1 MLFAIDL
8 NPKFVSLDLETK
20 CLMIKVCQLA
30 PVNNFGDKSDGTF
43 CTWKFIQVGSF
54 WLQIRNESKKCLI
67 IKSFYIL
74 GVSTQKTMYGNHAIL
89 LKIWSNFGYWKSQ
102 KGTSGPSTFS
112 F

>member
-8 NPKFVSLDLETK
+8 SPKFVSLDLETK

-54 WLQIRNESKKCLI
+54 WLQITNESKN
-67 IKSFYIL
+67 
-74 GVSTQKTMYGNHAIL
+74 V
-89 LKIWSNFGYWKSQ
+89 KIWNPFTFLAYLLETNVWKSCN
-102 KGTSGPSTFS
+102 SS
-112 F
+112 